1 VVTPSR
7 DFPVAPALP
16 DARRALAARL
26 TGPPGGSASSPDGQ
40 AARQDSRRNLL
51 LWVIGAGV
59 GAFGVALLLP
69 ALALRAL
76 TQESKDVAAGDVL
89 VFATGNQT
97 GLPIQASSISPGSA
111 VQAFPQGKSDNEN
124 NLIELVRLSEELPA
138 GLVGYSA
145 ICTHLG
151 CTVLAQ
157 LNNQGDIIC
166 PCHGSEFNPA
176 AGAQVVR
183 GPANRPLP
191 SLPLQISPDGVV
203 LAAGGF
209 NGPVG
214 PL

>member
-1 VVTPSR
+1 MDV
-7 DFPVAPALP
+7 
-16 DARRALAARL
+16 
-26 TGPPGGSASSPDGQ
+26 PP
-40 AARQDSRRNLL
+40 RQDSRRQLL

-76 TQESKDVAAGDVL
+76 TREAKDVAEGDVL
-89 VFATGNQT
+89 VYATGGQA
-97 GLPIQASSISPGSA
+97 GLPIQASAIATGNA

-124 NLIELVRLSEELPA
+124 NLIELVRLSEDLPA

-151 CTVLAQ
+151 CTVLAK
-157 LNNQGDIIC
+157 LNDQGDIIC

-176 AGAQVVR
+176 AGAAVVR

-191 SLPLQISPDGVV
+191 SLPLQIASDGNVV
-203 LAAGGF
+203 AAGSF

>member
-1 VVTPSR
+1 LVTSTR
-7 DFPVAPALP
+7 NRSSESQLP
-16 DARRALAARL
+16 DGRYAFAD
-26 TGPPGGSASSPDGQ
+26 SDSPEP
-40 AARQDSRRNLL
+40 RKDSRRQLL

-76 TQESKDVAAGDVL
+76 TREAKDVAAGDIL
-89 VFATGNQT
+89 VYATGDQA
-97 GLPIQASSISPGSA
+97 GLPIQANAIDPGNA

-124 NLIELVRLSEELPA
+124 NLIELVRLSEDLPV

-151 CTVLAQ
+151 CTVLAK

-166 PCHGSEFNPA
+166 PCHGSEFNPS
-176 AGAQVVR
+176 AGAAVVR

-191 SLPLQISPDGVV
+191 SLPLQIASDGGV
-203 LAAGGF
+203 LAAGAF
-209 NGPVG
+209 NGPIG

>member
-1 VVTPSR
+1 M
-7 DFPVAPALP
+7 
-16 DARRALAARL
+16 
-26 TGPPGGSASSPDGQ
+26 
-40 AARQDSRRNLL
+40 L

-76 TQESKDVAAGDVL
+76 TREAKDVAAGDVL
-89 VFATGNQT
+89 VYATGNQA
-97 GLPIQASSISPGSA
+97 GSPIRTDALAPGDA

-124 NLIELVRLSEELPA
+124 NLIELVRLSDDLPA

-151 CTVLAQ
+151 CTVLAT
-157 LNNQGDIIC
+157 LNDQGDIHC

-176 AGAQVVR
+176 AGAAVVR

-191 SLPLQISPDGVV
+191 SLPLQIGADGGV

>member
-1 VVTPSR
+1 LVISARNHSSGSPS
-7 DFPVAPALP
+7 PATGYDL
-16 DARRALAARL
+16 LASDV
-26 TGPPGGSASSPDGQ
+26 PP
-40 AARQDSRRNLL
+40 RKDSRRQLL

-76 TQESKDVAAGDVL
+76 TREAKDVAAGDVL
-89 VFATGNQT
+89 VYATGGQA
-97 GLPIQASSISPGSA
+97 GLPIQASAIAPGNA
-111 VQAFPQGKSDNEN
+111 VQAFPQGKNENEN
-124 NLIELVRLSEELPA
+124 NLIELVRLSDDLPS

-151 CTVLAQ
+151 CTVLAT
-157 LNNQGDIIC
+157 LNDQGDIIC

-176 AGAQVVR
+176 ADAAVVR

-191 SLPLQISPDGVV
+191 SLPLQIAPDGGI

-214 PL
+214 PM